1 MTNKKLDNLDMQVTF
16 FCEVGIE
23 KIYLDKKMSIIP
35 IELSVL
41 ITTRYGL
48 EIWSI
53 GEWVKSMEDR
63 IPILL
68 VELLRFSK
76 RFILLRHLNFYLTHH
91 KIIIPSKSVEMI
103 LFFWLGKESSC
114 SEVILALCPYNFL
127 KLSLSSLRFQSIIS
141 VEYIEM
147 EIFSFWLRR

>member
-1 MTNKKLDNLDMQVTF
+1 LIVISEAPVTNKKLDNLDMQVTF

-53 GEWVKSMEDR
+53 GE
-63 IPILL
+63 
-68 VELLRFSK
+68 
-76 RFILLRHLNFYLTHH
+76 
-91 KIIIPSKSVEMI
+91 
-103 LFFWLGKESSC
+103 
-114 SEVILALCPYNFL
+114 
-127 KLSLSSLRFQSIIS
+127 
-141 VEYIEM
+141 
-147 EIFSFWLRR
+147 